1 MSNNIRTVTVDW
13 VGGMRFQGGPEGGPQ
28 TLVDADTSVAP
39 GPMQFLLIAAVGCA
53 GADIV
58 SILEKMQVKLTKLRT
73 EAIGTRADD
82 HPRKYVAITFRFTM
96 AGEGLDR
103 NKAERAVSLSVT
115 KYCSVIQ
122 SLDPATPIT
131 TEIIIE

>member
-13 VGGMRFQGGPEGGPQ
+13 VGGMRFQGGVPDGPQ
-28 TLVDADTSVAP
+28 TLIDADTEVAP
-39 GPMQFLLIAAVGCA
+39 GPMHLLLIAAAGCA
-53 GADIV
+53 GVDIV
-58 SILEKMQVKLTKLRT
+58 LILEKMQVKLTKLRT
-73 EAIGTRADD
+73 EAIGTRAED
-82 HPRKYVAITFRFTM
+82 HPRKYVAITLRFTF

-115 KYCSVIQ
+115 KYCSVLQ

-131 TEIIIE
+131 TEIVIE

>member
-1 MSNNIRTVTVDW
+1 MSNNIRTVSVDW
-13 VGGMRFQGGPEGGPQ
+13 VGGMRFQGGAPGGPQ
-28 TLVDADTSVAP
+28 TTVDADTGVAP

-58 SILEKMQVKLTKLRT
+58 SILEKMQVKLTKLHT
-73 EAIGTRADD
+73 EAIGTRAED
-82 HPRKYVAITFRFTM
+82 HPRKYVAITLRFTF

-131 TEIIIE
+131 TEIVIE